1 MLQAKQEVL
10 QLLERLSE
18 DVSFDDIQY
27 HIYVRQKIK
36 HGLEDV
42 EAGRTISQEEF
53 DARMS
58 EWLES

>member
-10 QLLERLSE
+10 QLLERLPE

-36 HGLEDV
+36 HGLDDV
-42 EAGRTISQEEF
+42 EAGRMISQEEF

-58 EWLES
+58 GWLES